1 MINTDT
7 PQSHVGKFGSEVC
20 CHEIAV
26 VLVGGSRILLREEVD
41 LQRYCGYAG
50 LLHVEHMSRHSH
62 LLVYAANIDS
72 NKISLEASLIT

>member
-62 LLVYAANIDS
+62 LLVYAAHIDS